1 MIEVLQGILN
11 SILIVLSATWWIL
24 LPLAL
29 IFVAWEFWIYYVYV
43 NYLRSQKWVLLEAK
57 IPQGIEKTPKAMEQ
71 VFAACYGMYSF
82 GLRFTEKYWD
92 GKIKEDFMSFELV
105 GHSSGIHFY
114 IRCIEGHRNLIES
127 AIYAQYPDAEISLA
141 TSDYMDMM
149 PATLPNKVYDIWGTD
164 YHLIREDA
172 YPIRTHEYFEESV
185 PEKRLDPIATV
196 AEAMSRLKSDEAVWI
211 QILIRPT
218 GPEWKKK
225 GEVIRDKLIGR
236 KAPPAPAGF
245 VDGIITFAKNLFNA
259 PVKPPEWPEAMKPE
273 KETRMLAL
281 TPGEKDVV
289 EAVETKLSKIA
300 FESNVRFLYIDKRK
314 SFTRGNIA
322 AIMSTFHQFTG
333 QHINGLRPNTN
344 TITIGRG
351 LFKKQVVFLKKRQLF
366 EAYRRRYWPR
376 KVGILNIEELATLYH
391 FPSIVVEAPLLRRLG
406 TKKGEP
412 PAELPVE

>member
-1 MIEVLQGILN
+1 
-11 SILIVLSATWWIL
+11 
-24 LPLAL
+24 
-29 IFVAWEFWIYYVYV
+29 
-43 NYLRSQKWVLLEAK
+43 
-57 IPQGIEKTPKAMEQ
+57 MEQ
-71 VFAACYGMYSF
+71 VFAACYGIYSF

-114 IRCIEGHRNLIES
+114 IRCLEGHRNLIES

-149 PATLPNKVYDIWGTD
+149 PATLPNQVYDIWGTD
-164 YHLIREDA
+164 YHLIKDDA

-245 VDGIITFAKNLFNA
+245 IDGIITFAKNLFHA

-289 EAVETKLSKIA
+289 EAVENKLSKIA
-300 FESNVRFLYIDKRK
+300 FETNVRFLYIDKRK

-351 LFKKQVVFLKKRQLF
+351 LFKKQIVFLKKRQLF
-366 EAYRRRYWPR
+366 ESYRRRYWPR